1 MKYGTVEI
9 NWENDVVF
17 KFNGVT
23 IEYFGGGMLTDIL
36 GVKEF
41 DKDGY
46 VVLEM
51 NYGEESYFFP
61 ETLENLGVSDKI
73 DLKKKLSDI
82 DGFKVIKRKSQ

>member
-46 VVLEM
+46 IVLEM
-51 NYGEESYFFP
+51 NYGEESYYFP

-73 DLKKKLSDI
+73 DLNKKLSDI
-82 DGFKVIKRKSQ
+82 DGFKVIKRRS